1 MSELD
6 DSEAGAPLDLSE
18 EQKQRR
24 SDLLDSPDLAL
35 AALHSYWGL
44 NLRSS
49 DLLQGADLASFLNFN
64 GDLTDSETN
73 DLITTTQV
81 IDQIIVYC
89 DDVAVIHH

>member
-1 MSELD
+1 MSEFD

-24 SDLLDSPDLAL
+24 RELLDTPDLAL
-35 AALHSYWGL
+35 AALQSYWGL
-44 NLRSS
+44 NLCSS

-64 GDLTDSETN
+64 GDITDSETN

-89 DDVAVIHH
+89 DDVAVIHY

>member
-1 MSELD
+1 MSEFD

-24 SDLLDSPDLAL
+24 RELLDTPDLAL
-35 AALHSYWGL
+35 AALSQYWGL

-49 DLLQGADLASFLNFN
+49 DLLHGADLASFLNLN
-64 GDLTDSETN
+64 RDITDSETN

-81 IDQIIVYC
+81 IEQISVYC
-89 DDVAVIHH
+89 DDVAVIHY

>member
-24 SDLLDSPDLAL
+24 RELWDSPDLAL
-35 AALHSYWGL
+35 AALQSYWGL
-44 NLRSS
+44 HLRSN
-49 DLLQGADLASFLNFN
+49 DLLQGANLASFLNFN
-64 GDLTDSETN
+64 GDITDSETN

-89 DDVAVIHH
+89 DDVAVIHY

>member
-24 SDLLDSPDLAL
+24 RELWDSPDLAL
-35 AALHSYWGL
+35 AALQSYWGL
-44 NLRSS
+44 HLRSN
-49 DLLQGADLASFLNFN
+49 DLLQGANLASFLNFN
-64 GDLTDSETN
+64 GDITDSEADN
-73 DLITTTQV
+73 LITTAQV